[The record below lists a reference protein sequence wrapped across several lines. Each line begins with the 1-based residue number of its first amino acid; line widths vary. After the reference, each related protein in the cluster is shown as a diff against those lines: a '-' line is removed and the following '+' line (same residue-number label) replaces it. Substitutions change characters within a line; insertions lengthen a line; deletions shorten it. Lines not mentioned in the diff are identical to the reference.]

1 MKKFYLLLT
10 GALLATLPV
19 VSQQRPKATD
29 NDPKLI
35 FTQNFEPSSEGLSA
49 EEAWAEWQTTPVD
62 TITELY
68 YYNRTGSGSASKVDI
83 YDGSSD
89 WNLGVLRTDSTTEG
103 YEPGSGI
110 ILLNGV
116 VVTNNKDD
124 KKNDVYS
131 EDTYGIKADGDN
143 VDRAKAFANYAED
156 GGSYY
161 FSYTSGNADGAD
173 GYSSGVVP
181 NYRRDLFVRGLPIE
195 DNSSYR
201 LTFFIKANKLGST
214 KPTFYAD
221 VMRGYYNSEKPFSL
235 GLASD
240 AATFEYK
247 KEKFNGNWEKVTF
260 MTYYLNDSI
269 ADAFV
274 YAAGY
279 WWGSSWTY
287 YYNGRDYNY
296 IKQPDKFF
304 VRLSF
309 ASDSTAFELDNLTL
323 TKSWIGGVEHTG
335 NMIRVDFGYETNLLE
350 LAAAAEAETNIAA
363 VELPGQYFEVSGYV
377 KGRGWYPI
385 AIESAEYHD
394 DGYMYM
400 WSKDVDAGGGR
411 MIQNPFTSYDTVLV
425 SFINPVDDEKICL
438 KYDGSTYPC
447 ALDEEWVKAGK
458 TVKNFSNEPSKLNP
472 NITVNQFGKQVYSL
486 KQLPPVIQSLP
497 FEKGSFGLE
506 AFNQITV
513 GMSRVIE
520 YEANAT
526 EQSEL
531 AFLRVTKAGVKEI
544 WTVSESTDNS
554 CTFVRSAADINKNG
568 DLDGDYKFEF
578 MNLKGIGTDY
588 AKTQTV
594 EYGFGDFDHNPK
606 IEAVFQSDF
615 KESSNAT
622 QSVPTG
628 AVLWNGKDK
637 FTVGDGSAMNT
648 KSRLFWTNPASGFTS
663 GFYISGRAE
672 GSDDGH
678 MVYGVDANDP
688 IALKA
693 GTTYTISFNAA
704 YWDNACETN
713 LYIYPNTFA
722 DDLSKIKSFSM
733 DGKTLLAT
741 FTPGVKAPYNT
752 IQKYDPPYGSWP
764 NGTESFSYQFT
775 VPANGNYL
783 LEWEVEKNSTNGLL
797 LSDFTIATVGDLSF
811 PYVSKL
817 NASVAKALDKVENL
831 DEIYYGAQYDAL
843 EEVANNYF
851 YENWESTKPS
861 EYDAATAAVDNELKL
876 MQLRVD
882 TVDLYY
888 TTEEKAYDKLAEFDD
903 DTEGL
908 TDLEAFVAL
917 DDMVYE
923 NEDLDITELTNAEIT
938 AAIKAYEDAI
948 KALDDRIALMEK
960 FDAKLKEVKALVE
973 ADDARTEYAEYAVM
987 TRAYNVAS
995 EYDQI
1000 TPTDAEYTQAYNE
1013 LCEGENAYVFKVD
1026 GVDALSRQA
1035 KELYALAD
1043 SLGYRFSDDIKAR
1056 VAALTFKD
1064 EALENVLREAAV
1076 LQIYKIFASD
1086 DEEKKAA
1093 LADNFDVSALV
1104 PNYFLYNDAQVGRD
1118 MEDNSGTWGIKKEAN
1133 STAFPGWT
1141 ITPTGGNWYPT
1152 KEADVAN
1159 EGKVAWDVEGHIYA
1173 GGLRCGKQTQ
1183 GNIDA
1188 VIEGLPQAFYWFGFY
1203 GSNQTSNVSAVV
1215 EGDTIFYND
1224 NIKYMENAGGNK
1236 FNNKTVGVDSVK
1248 VSANL
1253 KFSLKQ
1259 TSGSSS
1265 MFDIRY
1271 FVLYLR
1277 GQQQGVDYA
1286 ALATA
1291 QEAKVTELIT
1301 FADAPAAKAGVEY
1314 FNLGG
1319 APIDAPKAGDIVIR
1333 RTVLSNG
1340 TAVVEKVLVK

>member
-10 GALLATLPV
+10 GALLTTLSV
-19 VSQQRPKATD
+19 VSQRPQSTD

-35 FTQNFEPSSEGLSA
+35 FTQDFEPSSEGLSA
-49 EEAWAEWQTTPVD
+49 EDAWAEWQATPVD
-62 TITELY
+62 TIKELY
-68 YYNRTGSGSASKVDI
+68 YYNRTGSGNVNKVDI
-83 YDGSSD
+83 YDGTSD
-89 WNLGVLRTDSTTEG
+89 WNLGVLRTDSTTVG
-103 YEPGSGI
+103 YEAGSGI

-116 VVTNNKDD
+116 VVTNHKDD
-124 KKNDVYS
+124 KANGYYDG
-131 EDTYGIKADGDN
+131 DTYGIKADGSESE
-143 VDRAKAFANYAED
+143 RAKAFEKYAED

-161 FSYTSGNADGAD
+161 FSYTSGNAEGAD

-247 KEKFNGNWEKVTF
+247 KEKFNGQWEKVTF

-287 YYNGRDYNY
+287 NYNGRDYNY

-323 TKSWIGGVEHTG
+323 TKSWIGGVEHSG

-363 VELPGQYFEVSGYV
+363 VELPGQYFSVSGYI
-377 KGRGWYPI
+377 KNRGWYPI
-385 AIESAEYHD
+385 EIESAEYHD

-400 WSKDVDAGGGR
+400 WSKDSESGGKKYP
-411 MIQNPFTSYDTVLV
+411 NPFTSYDTVLV
-425 SFINPVDDEKICL
+425 SFINPVDNEKICL

-447 ALDEEWVKAGK
+447 ALDKEWVDAGK
-458 TVKNFSNEPSKLNP
+458 TVKNFTNEPSKLNP
-472 NITVNQFGKQVYSL
+472 NITVNQFGKKVYSM

-506 AFNQITV
+506 AFNQITI

-520 YEANAT
+520 YDPNAT
-526 EQSEL
+526 EQSEK

-544 WTVSESTDNS
+544 WTVSESTDS
-554 CTFVRSAADINKNG
+554 TATFVRSASDINKNG
-568 DLDGDYKFEF
+568 ALVGDYKFEF
-578 MNLKGIGTDY
+578 MNLKGVGTDY
-588 AKTQTV
+588 AKTQTI
-594 EYGFGDFDHNPK
+594 EYGFGDFNHNPS
-606 IEAVFQSDF
+606 IEVVYATDF
-615 KESSNAT
+615 KESSVAT

-628 AVLWNGKDK
+628 AVIWNGKDA
-637 FTVGDGSAMNT
+637 FTIGDGSAMGT

-672 GSDDGH
+672 GSADGH

-688 IALKA
+688 ITLKA
-693 GTTYTISFNAA
+693 GVTYSITFSAA

-722 DDLSKIKSFSM
+722 ADKLSEIKSLSTEN
-733 DGKTLLAT
+733 KTLIAT
-741 FTPGVKAPYNT
+741 FTPSVKAPYNT

-764 NGTESFSYQFT
+764 NGTETFSFQFT

-783 LEWEVEKNSTNGLL
+783 LEWEVMKNSTNGLL

-817 NASVAKALDKVENL
+817 NASVAKAQDKVDNL
-831 DEIYYGAQYDAL
+831 DEMYYGTQYDAL
-843 EEVANNYF
+843 SAVAQEYF

-861 EYDAATAAVDNELKL
+861 DYDAATAVVDNELKL

-888 TTEEKAYDKLAEFDD
+888 TTENKAYDKLAEFDG

-923 NEDLDITELTNAEIT
+923 NEDLDITELTNSEIT

-987 TRAYNVAS
+987 VRAYNTADA
-995 EYDQI
+995 YDQI
-1000 TPTDAEYTQAYNE
+1000 TPTDAEYTEAYNA

-1043 SLGYRFSDDIKAR
+1043 SLGYKFSDDIKAR

-1064 EALENVLREAAV
+1064 EALENVLREAAI

-1086 DEEKKAA
+1086 DEEKKAD
-1093 LADNFDVSALV
+1093 LADNFDVSALI

-1118 MEDNSGTWGIKKEAN
+1118 MEDNNGTWALKKGAN

-1141 ITPTGGNWYPT
+1141 ITPSGGNWYPS
-1152 KEADVAN
+1152 KESDVSKD
-1159 EGKVAWDVEGHIYA
+1159 GKVAWDVEGHIYA

-1183 GNIDA
+1183 GNVET
-1188 VIEGLPQAFYWFGFY
+1188 VIEGLPKAYYWFGFN
-1203 GSNQTSNVSAVV
+1203 GSNQTSGVTVV
-1215 EGDTIFYND
+1215 VKADTTFFND
-1224 NIKYMENAGGNK
+1224 NINNLEGTGGKK
-1236 FNNKTVGVDSVK
+1236 FNNKDAGVDSVK
-1248 VSANL
+1248 VSDKL
-1253 KFSLKQ
+1253 EFSLKQ
-1259 TSGSSS
+1259 TSNSTS
-1265 MFDIRY
+1265 MLDFRY
-1271 FVLYLR
+1271 FILRLR
-1277 GQQQGVDYA
+1277 GQQSGVDYA

-1291 QEAKVTELIT
+1291 QEAKVADLIT
-1301 FADAPAAKAGVEY
+1301 FADAPAAEAGVQY

-1319 APIDAPKAGDIVIR
+1319 APVEALKAGDIVIK

-1340 TAVVEKVLVK
+1340 DTVVEKIFVR

>member
-10 GALLATLPV
+10 GALLTTLSV
-19 VSQQRPKATD
+19 VSQRPQSTD

-35 FTQNFEPSSEGLSA
+35 FTQDFEPSSEGLSA
-49 EEAWAEWQTTPVD
+49 EDAWAEWQATPVD
-62 TITELY
+62 TIKELY
-68 YYNRTGSGSASKVDI
+68 YYNRTGSGNVNKVDI
-83 YDGSSD
+83 YDGTSD
-89 WNLGVLRTDSTTEG
+89 WNLGVLRTDSTTVG
-103 YEPGSGI
+103 YEAGSGI

-116 VVTNNKDD
+116 VVTNHKDD
-124 KKNDVYS
+124 KANGYYDG
-131 EDTYGIKADGDN
+131 DTYGIKADGSESE
-143 VDRAKAFANYAED
+143 RAKAFEKYAED

-247 KEKFNGNWEKVTF
+247 KEKFNGQWEKVTF

-287 YYNGRDYNY
+287 NYNGRDYNY

-335 NMIRVDFGYETNLLE
+335 NMIRVDVGYETNLLE

-363 VELPGQYFEVSGYV
+363 VELPGQYFSVSGYI
-377 KGRGWYPI
+377 KNRGWYPI
-385 AIESAEYHD
+385 EIESAEYHD

-400 WSKDVDAGGGR
+400 WSKDSESGGKKYP
-411 MIQNPFTSYDTVLV
+411 NPFTSYDTVLV
-425 SFINPVDDEKICL
+425 SFINPVDNEKICL

-447 ALDEEWVKAGK
+447 ALDKEWVDAGK
-458 TVKNFSNEPSKLNP
+458 TVKNFTNEPSKLNP
-472 NITVNQFGKQVYSL
+472 NIEYNQFGKKVYSF
-486 KQLPPVIQSLP
+486 KQLPPVIQSYP

-520 YEANAT
+520 YEENAT
-526 EQSEL
+526 EQSEK

-554 CTFVRSAADINKNG
+554 ATFVRSTADIAKNG
-568 DLDGDYKFEF
+568 ALVGDYKFEF

-594 EYGFGDFDHNPK
+594 EYGFGHFDHNPK
-606 IEAVFQSDF
+606 IEAAFQSDF

-628 AVLWNGKDK
+628 AAIWNGKDA
-637 FTVGDGSAMNT
+637 FTVGDGSAMGT

-672 GSDDGH
+672 GSADGH

-688 IALKA
+688 ITLKA
-693 GTTYTISFNAA
+693 GVTYSITFSAA

-722 DDLSKIKSFSM
+722 ADKLSEIKSLSTEN
-733 DGKTLLAT
+733 KTLIAT
-741 FTPGVKAPYNT
+741 FTPSVKAPYNT

-775 VPANGNYL
+775 VHA
-783 LEWEVEKNSTNGLL
+783 
-797 LSDFTIATVGDLSF
+797 LSA
-811 PYVSKL
+811 
-817 NASVAKALDKVENL
+817 VAQE
-831 DEIYYGAQYDAL
+831 
-843 EEVANNYF
+843 YF

-861 EYDAATAAVDNELKL
+861 DYDAATAVVDNELKL

-888 TTEEKAYDKLAEFDD
+888 TTENKAYDKLAEFDG

-917 DDMVYE
+917 DDMVYD
-923 NEDLDITELTNAEIT
+923 NEDLDITELTNSEIT

-973 ADDARTEYAEYAVM
+973 ADDAHQEYAEYAVM
-987 TRAYNVAS
+987 VRAYNTADA
-995 EYDQI
+995 YDQI
-1000 TPTDAEYTQAYNE
+1000 TPTDAEYTEAYNA

-1043 SLGYRFSDDIKAR
+1043 SLGYKFSDDIKAR

-1248 VSANL
+1248 VSTTL

-1286 ALATA
+1286 ALVTA
-1291 QEAKVTELIT
+1291 QEAKVADLLT
-1301 FADAPAAKAGVEY
+1301 FADAPAAEESVQY

-1319 APIDAPKAGDIVIR
+1319 APIAAPKAGDIVIK

>member
-287 YYNGRDYNY
+287 NYNGRDYNY

-544 WTVSESTDNS
+544 WTVSESTDS
-554 CTFVRSAADINKNG
+554 SATFVRSAADINKNG

-578 MNLKGIGTDY
+578 INLKGVGTDY
-588 AKTQTV
+588 AAIQTV
-594 EYGFGDFDHNPK
+594 EYGFGDFDHNPSLD
-606 IEAVFQSDF
+606 ATYQSNF
-615 KESSNAT
+615 KEKSNVT

-628 AVLWNGKDK
+628 AALWNGKDS
-637 FTVGDGSAMNT
+637 FTVGDGSNMNT
-648 KSRLFWTNPASGFTS
+648 KSRLFWTNPTSGFTS

-693 GTTYTISFNAA
+693 GATYTISFNAA

-764 NGTESFSYQFT
+764 DGNETFSFQFT
-775 VPANGNYL
+775 VPADGNYL
-783 LEWEVEKNSTNGLL
+783 FEWIVEKNSTNGLL
-797 LSDFTIATVGDLSF
+797 LSDFTIRTLADLSF

-817 NASVAKALDKVENL
+817 NSSVARAQTMLEGLDDKYE
-831 DEIYYGAQYDAL
+831 GTQYDAL
-843 EEVANNYF
+843 TEIADEFY

-861 EYDAATAAVDNELKL
+861 EYTAATAAVDKEIKL

-882 TVDLYY
+882 TVDLFYS
-888 TTEEKAYDKLAEFDD
+888 TEDKANEKLAEFDG

-948 KALDDRIALMEK
+948 KALDDRIALMDKFNEK
-960 FDAKLKEVKALVE
+960 LDEVKKLVE
-973 ADDARTEYAEYAVM
+973 ADDAHKEYEEYAVM
-987 TRAYNVAS
+987 VAAYNTAS
-995 EYDQI
+995 AYDQI
-1000 TPTDAEYTQAYNE
+1000 TPTDSAYTVAYNE
-1013 LCEGENAYVFKVD
+1013 LCEGENAYIFKVD
-1026 GVDALSRQA
+1026 GVIALTRQA
-1035 KELYALAD
+1035 QELYALAD
-1043 SLGYRFSDDIKAR
+1043 SLGYKFDENIKAA
-1056 VAALTFKD
+1056 VASLSTKN
-1064 EALENVLREAAV
+1064 EALEELLREAAI
-1076 LQIYKIFASD
+1076 LQIYKIWAGDD
-1086 DEEKKAA
+1086 DEKKEE
-1093 LADNFDVSALV
+1093 LEGLDVSALA
-1104 PNYFLYNDAQVGRD
+1104 PNYYMYTVATAEAD
-1118 MEDNSGTWGIKKEAN
+1118 MRQSSSGSWKYKATPN
-1133 STAFPGWT
+1133 TTAIPNWT
-1141 ITPTGGNWYPT
+1141 ITFAGAYNQSGASYPGTAEMDWGKDAHIFIAGNHFAPYTTGSAST
-1152 KEADVAN
+1152 TV
-1159 EGKVAWDVEGHIYA
+1159 
-1173 GGLRCGKQTQ
+1173 L
-1183 GNIDA
+1183 
-1188 VIEGLPQAFYWFGFY
+1188 GLPQAYYRVGIDM
-1203 GSNQTSNVSAVV
+1203 GQNNLSNS
-1215 EGDTIFYND
+1215 
-1224 NIKYMENAGGNK
+1224 K
-1236 FNNKTVGVDSVK
+1236 FNFDTDSTKIEIKGSKKTSRTVFSADSVWVTK
-1248 VSANL
+1248 GSPLTA
-1253 KFSLKQ
+1253 
-1259 TSGSSS
+1259 TYTITGASGSGHVDVSGL
-1265 MFDIRY
+1265 
-1271 FVLYLR
+1271 VLELMNPDKD
-1277 GQQQGVDYA
+1277 VDYA

-1291 QEAKVTELIT
+1291 QEAKVNGLIT
-1301 FADAPAAKAGVEY
+1301 FADAPAAKVGVEY

-1319 APIDAPKAGDIVIR
+1319 APIDAPKAGDIVIK

-1340 TAVVEKVLVK
+1340 TAVVEKILVK